1 MKRFVLP
8 FLCSLSMLAAS
19 TAYGQARIAF
29 NPSKGDFTIEDDD
42 TSGFDSA
49 SGFKAGEGAA
59 KALAKDNDDPGFD
72 VTSPFEIE
80 EGATE
85 SLAVAL
91 ATQPQGRRVTVDIS
105 KSGSGDVSVS
115 PSKLIFLSTNWNTPQ
130 NLTVRASG
138 DDDADD
144 DIATISLLASGADYG
159 GVGTDIR
166 VIVEEKD
173 TPGLIFFPS
182 ETTGQEGSKG
192 NVQLTEGG
200 SGTSLAVKLAARP
213 SGGNVDVNL
222 KSPQGLPVSIS
233 PAKLTFSPSNWS
245 TNQTVTLSAG
255 EDDNGYTDTGEA
267 AVTASGAD
275 YGDVDSVVRIT
286 INDNDTNGLVVS
298 PTTLSLDESGASKN
312 LTVKLSTQPT
322 AIVNNAVTGGV
333 VNVSVTVPSE
343 LGHVSA
349 SPSSLRFTS
358 SNWNSA
364 RTITLVASDDDNGRH
379 DKGTVTLSASGADYD
394 NIDASVSL
402 AVTDDDRREFLVS
415 AKTGAYRNG
424 SLSLTEGDDAVMEAK
439 LSTQPVGGNV
449 TINLTMSKD
458 SDASVSPSSLTF
470 TPAEWNQVQT
480 FTVSAAED
488 DDGVRDQATLS
499 LSAKGADYGAV
510 TASIAIEMAD
520 NDTAN
525 IIRTPAGD
533 ATVKEG
539 ESITFSISLSARP
552 PENLT
557 VIHSISQYGQYL
569 VRSAAEDD
577 SFSFTPDNW
586 NTPQTATYLALW
598 DTDDEDNTRSFYT
611 AFSEK
616 TVPPDTLTI
625 TENDKQDPLV
635 FSSDTLNI
643 DEGQSATFTVRLG
656 SKPLE
661 DPSVPGSGGVAVT
674 LTKTGSREVS
684 ISPRSLAFT
693 SSGWNTPQTV
703 TVRTSQDIDTFND
716 DATISFSASGAN
728 FGQATDEVT
737 VNVLEKGLVVSA
749 SDLDIVEGNSKDFN
763 VKLSR
768 QPSGAVTVNVASS
781 SRQASVSPASLEF
794 DQTNWNTDQ
803 TVTVSIAEDDDA
815 ADGRFQINLFAVGA
829 NYAGVSS
836 VVEIKATENDSP
848 GLNVNS
854 ALSVTEGDDGA
865 LLVKLTAEPT
875 GGNVTVALTKSGS
888 GDVSVSP
895 ASLIFSGSNWNT
907 SQTVTVS
914 ATEDDDAA
922 VDIAALSLDAS
933 GANYADIGA
942 SVQIDVVE
950 NDAAGLITSPSSSLG
965 LTEGSNSTFTV
976 RLAARPTG
984 GNVTVTLT
992 TGGSDDVTLSPA
1004 SLTFTPS
1011 QWSTPKTVTANAAE
1025 DDDGSNDSASVSLG
1039 ASGADYANITG
1050 SLDVTVTDNDSP
1062 GLSLSTRKLTVA
1074 EGDNNDF
1081 TVRLAV
1087 QPSGNVRIT
1096 LAVSGNGDV
1105 SLSPTTL
1112 DFTSSNWSQ
1121 ARTVTVNAEE
1131 DADAADDSASVSLTA
1146 SGADYGNVSDRLS
1159 VDVSDN
1165 ETRALIIVP
1174 SATLGLTEGG
1184 DKDITVKL
1192 SAKPTGAV
1200 TVDLTTSGSDDVSL
1214 SKTSLSFSADD
1225 WNTPQVVTVSADEDN
1240 DGINDSASVSLRASG
1255 ADFSDITGS
1264 VDISVSDND
1273 SPGLTLSSR
1282 TLDVSEGGKGRFT
1295 VQLAV
1300 QPSGNVSI
1308 ALTTSGSGDASLS
1321 PTSLTFTTENWS
1333 SAKNVDVSAAED
1345 NDAIDDITNVKVTA
1359 SGADYDGITGNIQIQ
1374 VKENDRRGLTI
1385 TPASNLGL
1393 TEGGKGEFTV
1403 RLNAQPTANVSV
1415 DLATSGSGDISLSP
1429 GSLTFGVSD
1438 WNIPKTVTASAAEDD
1453 DVEEDVADV
1462 SLTASGAGYGGITGS
1477 LKITVTDSG
1486 TPGLTLSSTKVT
1498 IDEGSDG
1505 VFTVKLAT
1513 QPSAAVTLSLIAVG
1527 NGDVGLDTDAVAIG
1541 RQNTLIFTRSNWD
1554 SARTVTVSAA
1564 EDNDGAADSGSI
1576 ALRAAGANYA
1586 GVGGNVQI
1594 SITDNDTPGLSVTP
1608 RDLGITEGSQGS
1620 FAVKLS
1626 AQPTGG
1632 DVTVDLTRSGSL
1644 DLTLSATSLLF
1655 TRSDWSTEQTVTVFA
1670 AEDTDGI
1677 AENANISLSA
1687 SGADF
1692 GGVTDSI
1699 EVEITDNDTPGLSL
1713 SHLTLPVFEGGS
1725 GTLLVQLAIQ
1735 PSGIV
1740 SVALSVSLSEDVS
1753 LSPSSLTFTDAD
1765 WDIPQAI
1772 TISAAEDDDIAADT
1786 AIVSL
1791 AASGAD
1797 YDGITGSVRVDVSDN
1812 ETRGFDINPSTL
1824 GLTEGS
1830 DGIFVVRLSSQPS
1843 WNVSV
1848 ALNASGSEDI
1858 TISPTSIAFDPANW
1872 NAAQTIAVKSAED
1885 QDLDDDTATV
1895 FLAASGADYGDVTG
1909 SMQIS
1914 VTDNDTPGLTISPS
1928 ALTMNEGGQRD
1939 FEVALAVR
1947 PSAEISLDLASSN
1960 PDASLSPSRLTFTPS
1975 DWSIVRTVT
1984 VAAAED
1990 DDFDDDSVTVSLTA
2004 SGGEYEGIVGNLSAW
2019 ILDNDISQ
2027 ITLSP
2032 SALTI
2037 VEGSDNTFTARLK
2050 TRPIDADTVLNL
2062 AVDGDPG
2069 ITLDPE
2075 TLTFTVSNWDK
2086 DQTVTVSAAEDENE
2100 VGESA
2105 SVLLSGI
2112 LNGERINGSVQVSVS
2127 DSNAEENAPPPTI
2140 HQALIFPATSWLSVD
2155 EGSSATFTVR
2165 ANEQPPQS
2173 VVVTLSGS
2181 GSTDVSFDTDAQVN
2195 GNQNVLTFTPDDW
2208 NTDRTVRVDAAED
2221 EDAASDRA
2229 NISLFGAIAGIDAN
2243 FVISGDMP
2251 VEVVDN
2257 DTPGMSA
2264 LPAALTID
2272 ESSSAA
2278 FAVRLETRPLGN
2290 VVLSFDN
2297 GGSDTALSPPNLV
2310 FNPSNWRRARNVTVS
2325 GVADVDTDDD
2335 GPVDISISAKGGGY
2349 DGIGAKVQVRVEEAT
2364 RASIPVDET
2373 PGLVITG
2380 TPVDIDEG
2388 GTNDFYLR
2396 LRNRPTDEVTI
2407 TLGVTGENVSIDT
2420 DALRDGNQNR
2430 LTFAPSNFNGA
2441 RLVRVFAQED
2451 DNTSDEVERLS
2462 FSATGGNYDG
2472 LEAAA
2477 SVSADD
2483 NDSPSLIASH
2493 PEPADIDT
2501 AQAKFTVHLSTPPTR
2516 NVRVAMS
2523 LPFSIAGISL
2533 DTDIATS
2540 GNQSTLLFR
2549 PSNFSTPQSVY
2560 LSVDDDFQSKSVSI
2574 DLLARGGN
2582 YDGVSD
2588 IVTVLMGDI
2597 DAILG
2602 RGDEYSDR
2610 GDPRYWWPVQ
2620 TMALAIP
2627 PPSVGDSAVISI
2639 GCRQDGDCEVFLD
2652 CSAQS
2657 GGTSFRGGLSEPV
2670 PAWGIA
2676 RLSTIDIANITG
2688 SSRSGT
2694 GRLGCALHSE
2704 DRISTQVWTRS
2715 GDGVLVNNSAFIP
2728 SVDIEG
2734 VHRADIESIP
2744 GPDEMDLSNIRI
2756 RCRAPYSQACTSTT
2770 IVCFDDGGNAYNG
2783 DLGTIERH
2791 TVRHLQT
2798 SELADII
2805 DHRWKGSTLSCELRS
2820 DAPFT
2825 VQILTRTGGGG
2836 ALVNNN
2842 AASSLIY

>member
-1 MKRFVLP
+1 
-8 FLCSLSMLAAS
+8 
-19 TAYGQARIAF
+19 
-29 NPSKGDFTIEDDD
+29 
-42 TSGFDSA
+42 
-49 SGFKAGEGAA
+49 
-59 KALAKDNDDPGFD
+59 
-72 VTSPFEIE
+72 
-80 EGATE
+80 
-85 SLAVAL
+85 
-91 ATQPQGRRVTVDIS
+91 
-105 KSGSGDVSVS
+105 
-115 PSKLIFLSTNWNTPQ
+115 
-130 NLTVRASG
+130 
-138 DDDADD
+138 
-144 DIATISLLASGADYG
+144 
-159 GVGTDIR
+159 
-166 VIVEEKD
+166 
-173 TPGLIFFPS
+173 
-182 ETTGQEGSKG
+182 
-192 NVQLTEGG
+192 VQLTEGG

-322 AIVNNAVTGGV
+322 AIVNKAVTGGV

-470 TPAEWNQVQT
+470 TPAEWNKVQT

-703 TVRTSQDIDTFND
+703 TVRTSQDIDTVND

-763 VKLSR
+763 VRLTR

-815 ADGRFQINLFAVGA
+815 ADGTFQINLFAVGA

-888 GDVSVSP
+888 SDVSVSP

-1096 LAVSGNGDV
+1096 LAVSGNNDV

-1159 VDVSDN
+1159 VD
-1165 ETRALIIVP
+1165 
-1174 SATLGLTEGG
+1174 
-1184 DKDITVKL
+1184 
-1192 SAKPTGAV
+1192 
-1200 TVDLTTSGSDDVSL
+1200 
-1214 SKTSLSFSADD
+1214 
-1225 WNTPQVVTVSADEDN
+1225 
-1240 DGINDSASVSLRASG
+1240 
-1255 ADFSDITGS
+1255 
-1264 VDISVSDND
+1264 
-1273 SPGLTLSSR
+1273 
-1282 TLDVSEGGKGRFT
+1282 
-1295 VQLAV
+1295 
-1300 QPSGNVSI
+1300 
-1308 ALTTSGSGDASLS
+1308 
-1321 PTSLTFTTENWS
+1321 
-1333 SAKNVDVSAAED
+1333 
-1345 NDAIDDITNVKVTA
+1345 
-1359 SGADYDGITGNIQIQ
+1359 
-1374 VKENDRRGLTI
+1374 
-1385 TPASNLGL
+1385 
-1393 TEGGKGEFTV
+1393 
-1403 RLNAQPTANVSV
+1403 
-1415 DLATSGSGDISLSP
+1415 
-1429 GSLTFGVSD
+1429 
-1438 WNIPKTVTASAAEDD
+1438 
-1453 DVEEDVADV
+1453 
-1462 SLTASGAGYGGITGS
+1462 
-1477 LKITVTDSG
+1477 
-1486 TPGLTLSSTKVT
+1486 
-1498 IDEGSDG
+1498 
-1505 VFTVKLAT
+1505 
-1513 QPSAAVTLSLIAVG
+1513 
-1527 NGDVGLDTDAVAIG
+1527 
-1541 RQNTLIFTRSNWD
+1541 
-1554 SARTVTVSAA
+1554 
-1564 EDNDGAADSGSI
+1564 DNDGAADSGSI

-1765 WDIPQAI
+1765 WDIPQAV

-1975 DWSIVRTVT
+1975 DWSVVRTVT

-2062 AVDGDPG
+2062 AVDGGPG

-2229 NISLFGAIAGIDAN
+2229 NISLFGTIAGIDAN

-2251 VEVVDN
+2251 VDVVDN

-2310 FNPSNWRRARNVTVS
+2310 FTPSNWRRARNVTVS
-2325 GVADVDTDDD
+2325 GVADVDTEDD

-2373 PGLVITG
+2373 PGLVIT
-2380 TPVDIDEG
+2380 
-2388 GTNDFYLR
+2388 
-2396 LRNRPTDEVTI
+2396 
-2407 TLGVTGENVSIDT
+2407 
-2420 DALRDGNQNR
+2420 
-2430 LTFAPSNFNGA
+2430 
-2441 RLVRVFAQED
+2441 
-2451 DNTSDEVERLS
+2451 
-2462 FSATGGNYDG
+2462 
-2472 LEAAA
+2472 
-2477 SVSADD
+2477 
-2483 NDSPSLIASH
+2483 
-2493 PEPADIDT
+2493 
-2501 AQAKFTVHLSTPPTR
+2501 
-2516 NVRVAMS
+2516 
-2523 LPFSIAGISL
+2523 
-2533 DTDIATS
+2533 
-2540 GNQSTLLFR
+2540 
-2549 PSNFSTPQSVY
+2549 
-2560 LSVDDDFQSKSVSI
+2560 
-2574 DLLARGGN
+2574 
-2582 YDGVSD
+2582 
-2588 IVTVLMGDI
+2588 
-2597 DAILG
+2597 
-2602 RGDEYSDR
+2602 
-2610 GDPRYWWPVQ
+2610 
-2620 TMALAIP
+2620 
-2627 PPSVGDSAVISI
+2627 
-2639 GCRQDGDCEVFLD
+2639 
-2652 CSAQS
+2652 
-2657 GGTSFRGGLSEPV
+2657 
-2670 PAWGIA
+2670 
-2676 RLSTIDIANITG
+2676 
-2688 SSRSGT
+2688 
-2694 GRLGCALHSE
+2694 
-2704 DRISTQVWTRS
+2704 
-2715 GDGVLVNNSAFIP
+2715 
-2728 SVDIEG
+2728 
-2734 VHRADIESIP
+2734 
-2744 GPDEMDLSNIRI
+2744 
-2756 RCRAPYSQACTSTT
+2756 
-2770 IVCFDDGGNAYNG
+2770 
-2783 DLGTIERH
+2783 
-2791 TVRHLQT
+2791 
-2798 SELADII
+2798 
-2805 DHRWKGSTLSCELRS
+2805 
-2820 DAPFT
+2820 
-2825 VQILTRTGGGG
+2825 
-2836 ALVNNN
+2836 
-2842 AASSLIY
+2842 